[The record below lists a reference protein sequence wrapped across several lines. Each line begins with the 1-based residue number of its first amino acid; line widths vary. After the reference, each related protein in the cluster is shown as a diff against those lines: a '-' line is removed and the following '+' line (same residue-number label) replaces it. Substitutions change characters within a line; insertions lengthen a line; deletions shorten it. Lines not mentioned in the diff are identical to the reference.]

1 LSRDLTWLFHF
12 NTQYMEEL
20 INRLK
25 EKLGLNDAQALEA
38 ITIIKDYAKQKL
50 PLFSGAI
57 EKMFDK
63 YVPKE
68 DEDFLP

>member
-1 LSRDLTWLFHF
+1 MSRDLTWLFHF
-12 NTQYMEEL
+12 NRQYMEEL

-25 EKLGLNDAQALEA
+25 EKLGLNDAQAFEA
-38 ITIIKDYAKQKL
+38 ITIIKDYAKEKL

-63 YVPKE
+63 YTPEE